1 MKIGIFVLLDAFYTF
16 GSSIWTTLGIL
27 SSLNKNTY
35 FWQFNAKL
43 KYNVK
48 NIPCWFLFIEY
59 ITKIL
64 TLCCDIDADEL
75 FLAIVIM
82 LI

>member
-1 MKIGIFVLLDAFYTF
+1 MKIGIFVLLTDAFYTF
-16 GSSIWTTLGIL
+16 GSHIWTVLGIL
-27 SSLNKNTY
+27 SSLNKNNY

-43 KYNVK
+43 KCNVK
-48 NIPCWFLFIEY
+48 NIPSCFLFI
-59 ITKIL
+59 IKIL
-64 TLCCDIDADEL
+64 SLCCDIDVDEL